1 MQNTG
6 AMALGSTGKISSCC
20 AWRGSLDCHKQENVD
35 EFCAL
40 ALMRAVEDAK
50 TACLHVDT
58 TERTRGASMLRVW
71 LHLPQPFTVP
81 QLCSRP
87 TPSTLSLRPLLVTL
101 LFAVMH
107 ALCHRLR
114 WSPRLPHL
122 PNRALSP
129 RSAATAN
136 ALRMALRGAP
146 SLARR
151 LRERGRRRAR
161 KEVTRSMWRDIKLQ
175 VRSFATWAF
184 VMYRRPIMMSITRA
198 TNCCCCVLVPWSR
211 RTGGLARALV
221 RSVCLSSTSTRLP
234 LKRSSV

>member
-1 MQNTG
+1 
-6 AMALGSTGKISSCC
+6 
-20 AWRGSLDCHKQENVD
+20 
-35 EFCAL
+35 
-40 ALMRAVEDAK
+40 
-50 TACLHVDT
+50 
-58 TERTRGASMLRVW
+58 MLRVW

-81 QLCSRP
+81 QLCTRP
-87 TPSTLSLRPLLVTL
+87 TPSTLSLRLLPVTL

-136 ALRMALRGAP
+136 ALRAALLGAP

-151 LRERGRRRAR
+151 LRERGRRVR

-175 VRSFATWAF
+175 VRSFAMWGV
-184 VMYRRPIMMSITRA
+184 VMYHRPTMMSITRA
-198 TNCCCCVLVPWSR
+198 ANCSQSPRVGEP
-211 RTGGLARALV
+211 
-221 RSVCLSSTSTRLP
+221 SSSSNRL
-234 LKRSSV
+234 LKRKNSELVESEARSKRIRLREKTQLKRKFSVAMPKDTESSAHDSLA

>member
-1 MQNTG
+1 
-6 AMALGSTGKISSCC
+6 
-20 AWRGSLDCHKQENVD
+20 
-35 EFCAL
+35 
-40 ALMRAVEDAK
+40 
-50 TACLHVDT
+50 
-58 TERTRGASMLRVW
+58 MLRVW

-81 QLCSRP
+81 QLCTRP
-87 TPSTLSLRPLLVTL
+87 TPSTLSLRPLPVTL

-107 ALCHRLR
+107 ALCHRFR
-114 WSPRLPHL
+114 WSPRPPHL

-136 ALRMALRGAP
+136 ALRMALRAP

-184 VMYRRPIMMSITRA
+184 VMYHRPIMMSITRA
-198 TNCCCCVLVPWSR
+198 TNCSGCVLVPWSR

>member
-1 MQNTG
+1 MQNTS
-6 AMALGSTGKISSCC
+6 AVPLGSAAKISSCG
-20 AWRGSLDCHKQENVD
+20 AWRESLDCHKQENVD

-40 ALMRAVEDAK
+40 ALMRAVEDVK

-81 QLCSRP
+81 QLCSCP
-87 TPSTLSLRPLLVTL
+87 TPSTLSLRPLPVTL

-107 ALCHRLR
+107 ALCQRLR

-136 ALRMALRGAP
+136 ALRAALPGAP

-151 LRERGRRRAR
+151 LRQRARRRA
-161 KEVTRSMWRDIKLQ
+161 
-175 VRSFATWAF
+175 
-184 VMYRRPIMMSITRA
+184 
-198 TNCCCCVLVPWSR
+198 
-211 RTGGLARALV
+211 
-221 RSVCLSSTSTRLP
+221 
-234 LKRSSV
+234 

>member
-1 MQNTG
+1 MQNTS
-6 AMALGSTGKISSCC
+6 AVALGSTAKISSCG
-20 AWRGSLDCHKQENVD
+20 AWRGSQDCHKQENVD

-40 ALMRAVEDAK
+40 ALMRAVEDVK
-50 TACLHVDT
+50 TACLHADT

-87 TPSTLSLRPLLVTL
+87 TPSTLTLRLLLVTL

-136 ALRMALRGAP
+136 ALRMALRAP

-175 VRSFATWAF
+175 VGSFATWAF
-184 VMYRRPIMMSITRA
+184 VMYHRPIMMSITRA
-198 TNCCCCVLVPWSR
+198 TNCSGCVLVPWSR